1 MQSIPVFLPGNLH
14 GQRNLAC
21 CGPWGCKELDTI
33 QRLNNQQ
40 QPTVIITLCSL
51 LGRFLIIIITLLNS
65 PGILSCSLFWNI
77 FLCCLI
83 LPTLLYLFL
92 CIWQVG
98 CFPTLEKMLFLGE
111 RVRHPMHPT
120 VYSPLIIRTIC
131 CSDALSVVCASL
143 CCQGLTTVSSLLSVA
158 GPWST

>member
-1 MQSIPVFLPGNLH
+1 MHSLPPHSCVALCPPCKAAVCQVQLQALAKKSLKGYSCISNVPAALTH
-14 GQRNLAC
+14 YPFFILQLLTRNYD
-21 CGPWGCKELDTI
+21 KNTE
-33 QRLNNQQ
+33 
-40 QPTVIITLCSL
+40 PTMSQTLCL
-51 LGRFLIIIITLLNS
+51 KF
-65 PGILSCSLFWNI
+65 C
-77 FLCCLI
+77 
-83 LPTLLYLFL
+83 
-92 CIWQVG
+92 